1 MIWSERPRLA
11 LSIGAATL
19 VPVVALVWLGLRVLQ
34 QDRDSE
40 RQRQRE
46 RLEVAAGRL
55 ALELERQLQDL
66 EDRLVLGDGIRLLAT
81 GLSASS
87 SPGVLSQ
94 PETTGEVPA
103 APPALA
109 AAEIQEF
116 QARDL
121 NAAATIYRTL
131 QRQTTH
137 ATLRAGALVGLAR
150 VLRQAGDRQ
159 GALQAYADL
168 EQMGSVLVGGQP
180 AALVALQGRCKVLEE
195 SAGAAG
201 LRSAVDALAKAV
213 NTGAWPIDRATFA
226 LYRDLLDRWGAAAT
240 APDSIVRTDAAIRI
254 WQTWRAGD
262 LPARGRRVIRT
273 DRGGAL
279 AVWAGEAASPRLWLA
294 TAADLDAQLGPLRKN
309 LDLRVSVFDAD
320 GAPLVGDAP
329 IGSSLSLTPADTRLP
344 FVLSIAPGG
353 AVDGTDALRRRLVL
367 GGLAGVIGLI
377 LAAAYGLYRATAR
390 ELLLARQQSDFVSAV
405 SHEFRTPLTSMR
417 HLTDLLVSRG
427 VTSEERRTHYYG
439 LLAHE
444 TERLYRM
451 VEALLSFGRI
461 EAGAYAFRLEPVAPS
476 GVVESVVQEF
486 RSESLAR
493 GRAISCE
500 VDPSLPSILA
510 DRETLARALW
520 NLIENAAKYSD
531 PGTPIRVF
539 ATRRDDFVL
548 IGVGDSGAGIA
559 PAERDRIFQKFVRGA
574 DAKRAGVRGVGI
586 GLALVKRIAEAHG
599 GSVRVESEPGRGS
612 IFTILLPMKVRLKAD
627 PTYELAGDHE
637 HTVRGVRL

>member
-1 MIWSERPRLA
+1 VIWSDRSRLA

-19 VPVVALVWLGLRVLQ
+19 VPVAALAWLGLRVLQ
-34 QDRDSE
+34 QDRDIE
-40 RQRQRE
+40 RQRRRE

-55 ALELERQLQDL
+55 ALELERQLQDT
-66 EDRLVLGDGIRLLAT
+66 EDRLARGDGIRLLST
-81 GLSASS
+81 GLLVSS
-87 SPGVLSQ
+87 SPGVLYQ
-94 PETTGEVPA
+94 PEPPTEVAP
-103 APPALA
+103 APPTLT
-109 AAEIQEF
+109 AAEQQEF
-116 QARDL
+116 QARNL
-121 NAAATIYRTL
+121 GAAAGAYRDLLRHSTDP
-131 QRQTTH
+131 
-137 ATLRAGALVGLAR
+137 AVRAGALVGLAR
-150 VLRQAGDRQ
+150 VLRQSGDGE
-159 GALQAYADL
+159 GALRAYADL
-168 EQMGSVLVGGQP
+168 EQLGSVRVGGQP

-195 SAGAAG
+195 SSDTAG
-201 LRSAVDALAKAV
+201 LRRAVDALARAI
-213 NTGAWPIDRATFA
+213 NAGAWPIDRATFA
-226 LYRDLLDRWGAAAT
+226 LYRDMLDRWGAAAT
-240 APDSIVRTDAAIRI
+240 PVDALVRTDAAIRI

-262 LPARGRRVIRT
+262 LPPRGRRVLRT
-273 DRGGAL
+273 DRGSAL
-279 AVWAGEAASPRLWLA
+279 AAWAGEAASPRLWLA
-294 TAADLDAQLGPLRKN
+294 TPAYLDAQLGPLRKN
-309 LDLRVSVFDAD
+309 LDLRVSIFDAD
-320 GAPLVGDAP
+320 GAPLVGDAATA
-329 IGSSLSLTPADTRLP
+329 GSLSLTPAETRLP

-353 AVDGTDALRRRLVL
+353 AAVDGSDALRRRLVL
-367 GGLAGVIGLI
+367 GGLVGVIGLI

-461 EAGAYAFRLEPVAPS
+461 EAGAYAFCLEPVAPS
-476 GVVESVVQEF
+476 GVVESVVEEF

-493 GRAISCE
+493 GREISCD

-520 NLIENAAKYSD
+520 NLIENAAKYSA

-539 ATRRDDFVL
+539 AARSGDFVL
-548 IGVGDSGAGIA
+548 LGVGDRGDGVA

-574 DAKRAGVRGVGI
+574 DAKRSGVRGVGI
-586 GLALVKRIAEAHG
+586 GLALVKRIVEAHG

-612 IFTILLPMKVRLKAD
+612 TFTLVLPAEVRLKAD
-627 PTYELAGDHE
+627 ATYAPVVG
-637 HTVRGVRL
+637 GVRL